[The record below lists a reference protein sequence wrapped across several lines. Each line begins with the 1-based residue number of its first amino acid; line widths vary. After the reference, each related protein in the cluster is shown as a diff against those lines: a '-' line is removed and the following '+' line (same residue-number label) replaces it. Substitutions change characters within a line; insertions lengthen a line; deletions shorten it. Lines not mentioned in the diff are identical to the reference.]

1 MPATVAVGDGTG
13 PWPPL
18 PRPASSPALVAACA
32 PEPRFRSSVRSAPAT
47 AAGCL
52 WPVAGGAWKGHSLA
66 QPHRAHGRIGTPGAG
81 RRLLLP
87 PRLPPRLRPR
97 PPPELAP
104 AGGAGQARRAVG
116 GGWRWRPG
124 HSRTAWQLLLAQK
137 PLNPHICCLHWPLA
151 PGPLPALAPAG
162 PEGPRPRQPSHL
174 GLTPPAHCGH
184 SPLAPRALSLSPPG
198 AGPPQAWTHLNR
210 GAGPDTKIID
220 KLVTSMDSGG
230 GRAKP
235 CSPSSEQ
242 WALTPGD
249 PKNANGWASPQTRK
263 SKP

>member
-13 PWPPL
+13 PWPPS
-18 PRPASSPALVAACA
+18 PCPASSPALVAACA

-116 GGWRWRPG
+116 GGGVEVAPRTQPHRLAAAPGAEATKPAHLLSALAARPG
-124 HSRTAWQLLLAQK
+124 
-137 PLNPHICCLHWPLA
+137 A
-151 PGPLPALAPAG
+151 P
-162 PEGPRPRQPSHL
+162 S
-174 GLTPPAHCGH
+174 C
-184 SPLAPRALSLSPPG
+184 PG
-198 AGPPQAWTHLNR
+198 ASGP
-210 GAGPDTKIID
+210 
-220 KLVTSMDSGG
+220 
-230 GRAKP
+230 GRATP
-235 CSPSSEQ
+235 AS
-242 WALTPGD
+242 ALTPRPHATCPLWSLTPRPSCPVPVTPRSRPSPGLD
-249 PKNANGWASPQTRK
+249 TPEPGSWARYKNN
-263 SKP
+263 